1 VYVHGDRLVC
11 PRAFQNAAEY
21 LDSSRLVWIGHMQT
35 LDGIRLPNGFL
46 FSSYGYDM
54 PTISY
59 DELLF
64 TCAGALRIRK
74 EETAERKERLYWIA
88 HMQPLP
94 VKFEILT
101 VI

>member
-1 VYVHGDRLVC
+1 MEFDFRTASFSPATDTICLQYRT
-11 PRAFQNAAEY
+11 
-21 LDSSRLVWIGHMQT
+21 IG
-35 LDGIRLPNGFL
+35 LR
-46 FSSYGYDM
+46 
-54 PTISY
+54 Y